1 MVGRWGEWEW
11 QLCSDS
17 TASMLAA
24 APSEEEKDK
33 IKIMIQGKKLNRE
46 KEEGGKLH
54 KKGVGNRNQELQSAR
69 AKCMYYRN
77 VQIYPYLHKN

>member
-1 MVGRWGEWEW
+1 MEWEW

-24 APSEEEKDK
+24 APSEEEKD
-33 IKIMIQGKKLNRE
+33 KIMIQGKKLNRE

-77 VQIYPYLHKN
+77 VQNIPLPAQKLILD